1 MNNLI
6 MRLLIIVLI
15 SCITNIAFACSMSE
29 PDTLSKVAADSL
41 AFNLLQLE
49 YASYKAENK
58 SDKYNALVQ
67 KVRLRM
73 RCHQYKEALQE
84 IKRIEGIEKNILQR
98 EFFYIEM
105 RNLFFRHGLYN
116 ACIDFI
122 EKDSAVQFS
131 AERSFMKSLC
141 LNMQDRYSDLKDEL
155 KAVAILMKKDTTDI
169 FNKLHNAG
177 MIKKNKSV
185 LMQAILPG
193 LGMIKEG
200 EVGEGL
206 TSFLLNGIFIAA
218 PIALISQKLYLTS
231 FTYGFFPLTKFYP
244 GSIRHTKYLV
254 QINEEEKLKSMRS
267 KNAALLFEFYNA
279 N

>member
-1 MNNLI
+1 

-15 SCITNIAFACSMSE
+15 SCIINTAFACSMSE

-49 YASYKAENK
+49 YASYKAENE

-84 IKRIEGIEKNILQR
+84 IKRIEGIEKNILQQ

-155 KAVAILMKKDTTDI
+155 KAVAIMMKKDTTDI
-169 FNKLHNAG
+169 FNKLHHAG

-244 GSIRHTKYLV
+244 GGIRHTKYLV

-267 KNAALLFEFYNA
+267 RNAALLFEFYNA